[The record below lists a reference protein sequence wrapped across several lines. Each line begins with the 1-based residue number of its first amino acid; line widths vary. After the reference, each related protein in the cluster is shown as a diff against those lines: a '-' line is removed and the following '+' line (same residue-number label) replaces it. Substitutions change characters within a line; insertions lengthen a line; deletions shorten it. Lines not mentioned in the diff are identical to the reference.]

1 MFCSREHKDLRAFK
15 SPSLITELVWVLS
28 LFHSCYL
35 VLDCCSCVF
44 MAENSD
50 WRSGNKAL
58 FLEPCGEFTE
68 KTVTHIST
76 LSSIV
81 PAHINPIPT
90 SLRLR
95 LSKIWVCSFRLH
107 KELHYNPALN
117 INFIYIAYLIIL

>member
-1 MFCSREHKDLRAFK
+1 MNQAMYCCWFGLYTVLLQRAQRFK
-15 SPSLITELVWVLS
+15 GPLIAVLVWVLS

-35 VLDCCSCVF
+35 VLDCCSYVF

-58 FLEPCGEFTE
+58 FLEPCGGFTG
-68 KTVTHIST
+68 KTVIQIST

-95 LSKIWVCSFRLH
+95 LRFGSVHLGITKSFITTQH
-107 KELHYNPALN
+107 
-117 INFIYIAYLIIL
+117 